1 MYTQTN
7 LSPAPEPGVVAT
19 LFQRPSRRV
28 LVVED
33 DDIIRAIVAHAIAQ
47 LGHTVDTAENGEQG
61 WVALKQRDYDL
72 LVTDNNMPCL
82 TGIELVEMLRA
93 SSMMLPVILASG
105 GTSRVDPALRITATL
120 PKPFYTDQLL
130 KLVQEVLNTSAGEI
144 DYCQFFTAT
153 LANLRC
159 ANKV

>member
-7 LSPAPEPGVVAT
+7 LSSAPEPGVVAT

-61 WVALKQRDYDL
+61 WAALRARDYDL

-144 DYCQFFTAT
+144 EYCEFFTAS